1 MVDEVDLLQIL
12 EEIVAQIPQP
22 FMYEVPMPAAA
33 SPPPDAS
40 WEEHVPMA
48 PPSHQPPP
56 PLHEEDEEET
66 YTIINVQKKPSII
79 RLPEPPQTTEIEV
92 QTDHTEEEDDD
103 VPPPPPPPPSVAPQ
117 PPVIVEVT
125 KPSVEKDLLAIMDTI
140 VASNKAAMQGQQAI
154 MLALVQEL
162 ADKAAPPPEP
172 QVFIMP
178 AAPESPPAPVKE
190 GKSRPHPRPAAPLFL
205 PAYLVLCDCNR

>member
-1 MVDEVDLLQIL
+1 MDEVDLLQIL

-22 FMYEVPMPAAA
+22 FMYEVPMPPDSSMDEYLPTMAPSA
-33 SPPPDAS
+33 PPPT
-40 WEEHVPMA
+40 VP
-48 PPSHQPPP
+48 PRHQ
-56 PLHEEDEEET
+56 EEET

-92 QTDHTEEEDDD
+92 QTDKTEADDDDD
-103 VPPPPPPPPSVAPQ
+103 VPPPPPPPPAEPQ
-117 PPVIVEVT
+117 PPLVVEVT

-162 ADKAAPPPEP
+162 AEKAAVPPPEP
-172 QVFIMP
+172 QVIIMP
-178 AAPESPPAPVKE
+178 ASAPEPPPAPVKE
-190 GKSRPHPRPAAPLFL
+190 GKQYHLLRIHSTDRSW
-205 PAYLVLCDCNR
+205 D

>member
-22 FMYEVPMPAAA
+22 FMYEVPMPAAPA
-33 SPPPDAS
+33 PPPPDAS
-40 WEEHVPMA
+40 WEEHMSMA
-48 PPSHQPPP
+48 PPPSYAAAPPC
-56 PLHEEDEEET
+56 EENVEES

-103 VPPPPPPPPSVAPQ
+103 VPPPPPPPPQ
-117 PPVIVEVT
+117 PPVVVEVT

-162 ADKAAPPPEP
+162 ADKAAVPPPEP
-172 QVFIMP
+172 QVIIMP
-178 AAPESPPAPVKE
+178 AAPEAPPAPVKE
-190 GKSRPHPRPAAPLFL
+190 GKPRALLVSPTL
-205 PAYLVLCDCNR
+205 PTDLDTCVLVVFALRC